1 MDEEKVKRRKIPIIL
16 SQDERDEDEEEYY
29 RILALNTILEA
40 PSISQQSSPPSSR
53 PISSS
58 SLSSSESQSTPLSQ
72 SLIPNKRKFSP
83 EESIQNVNNVN
94 YDETKSIDFGD
105 TSEDDDKN
113 DDNTNINVQIH
124 ADYSLIKTKRSVD

>member
-1 MDEEKVKRRKIPIIL
+1 MDDEKVKRRKIPIIL

-40 PSISQQSSPPSSR
+40 PSISQQSSPPSSQQ
-53 PISSS
+53 IYSS

-72 SLIPNKRKFSP
+72 SLIPNKRKLSQ

-113 DDNTNINVQIH
+113 DDNRNINVQIPN
-124 ADYSLIKTKRSVD
+124 ANSLIRTKRSVD

>member
-1 MDEEKVKRRKIPIIL
+1 MPRINGAWCQWLIPVEILEKV
-16 SQDERDEDEEEYY
+16 Y

-40 PSISQQSSPPSSR
+40 PSISQQSSPLSSQ
-53 PISSS
+53 PIYSS

-72 SLIPNKRKFSP
+72 SLIPNKRKFSQ

-124 ADYSLIKTKRSVD
+124 ADYSLIRTKRSVDW

>member
-1 MDEEKVKRRKIPIIL
+1 MEETVKRRKIPIIL

-29 RILALNTILEA
+29 RILALNTIIEA

-72 SLIPNKRKFSP
+72 SLIPNKRKFSQ

-113 DDNTNINVQIH
+113 DDNTNINVQIPN
-124 ADYSLIKTKRSVD
+124 ANSLIRTKRSVD

>member
-1 MDEEKVKRRKIPIIL
+1 MEETVKRRKIPIIL

-29 RILALNTILEA
+29 RILALNTIIEA

-113 DDNTNINVQIH
+113 DDNTNINVEIPS
-124 ADYSLIKTKRSVD
+124 ANSLIKTKRSVD